1 MKGNIQL
8 KCCSKNIYFIDK
20 FTQQNKTKEQI
31 KAQQTKST
39 FNYKKNTDFQIA
51 HSKIVVWK
59 INKKSDPLKRKG
71 ERDGI

>member
-39 FNYKKNTDFQIA
+39 FNYKKNRF
-51 HSKIVVWK
+51 
-59 INKKSDPLKRKG
+59 
-71 ERDGI
+71 